1 MKFSW
6 IVRDLSGRGKAM
18 LGPEAGGGN
27 GGSEHGRGRGSGAH
41 LPVKHVP
48 RALDKHP
55 AARGSPYSGDT
66 RLPFVLPTLGQCSC
80 CRHRALPWCSFPG
93 LGGVCEELQ
102 SPPGPAPCAWA
113 RPPAGPQPPR
123 CWQITGAAST
133 FLKQAAGNF
142 LIWKSI
148 CCTSRFLHFCGKY
161 QKSSAMRAEELLLS
175 EWPIMLPLRGP

>member
-66 RLPFVLPTLGQCSC
+66 RLPFVLPALGQCSC
-80 CRHRALPWCSFPG
+80 CRHRALPGPVRSYSHLRALHHVPGRGHPPDLSHPDAGKSPGRLLRFWNKQQETSWFENPSAARVAFSISVANTKNPQQCGPRSYCCLNDLLCFHSEDPNCS
-93 LGGVCEELQ
+93 
-102 SPPGPAPCAWA
+102 W
-113 RPPAGPQPPR
+113 
-123 CWQITGAAST
+123 
-133 FLKQAAGNF
+133 
-142 LIWKSI
+142 
-148 CCTSRFLHFCGKY
+148 
-161 QKSSAMRAEELLLS
+161 
-175 EWPIMLPLRGP
+175 